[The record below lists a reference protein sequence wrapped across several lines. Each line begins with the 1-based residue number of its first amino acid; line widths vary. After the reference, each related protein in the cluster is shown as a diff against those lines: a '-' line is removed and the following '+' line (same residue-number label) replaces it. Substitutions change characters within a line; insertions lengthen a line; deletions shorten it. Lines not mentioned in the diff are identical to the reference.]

1 MTTVVADLVAAVH
14 GALSSA
20 TAVADDVL
28 RLRFSPVPVAS
39 ASSATVYP
47 IAAEREVDDLGYGSL
62 SVWAVRLGV
71 ELAVRAGATDAN
83 TAELRLDALV
93 QATLDK
99 LLTDPTL
106 AAAVP
111 FGIAPAGLMYDFDS
125 AGDQFAK
132 ATLQL
137 TARMQAGA
145 NLTTA

>member
-1 MTTVVADLVAAVH
+1 MATVVADLIAAVH
-14 GALSSA
+14 AALAASP
-20 TAVADDVL
+20 AVAVDVL
-28 RLRFSPVPVAS
+28 RVRFSPVPVAS
-39 ASSATVYP
+39 VSSATVYP
-47 IAAEREVDDLGYGSL
+47 IAAEREVDDLGFGGL
-62 SVWAVRLGV
+62 SVWSVRLGV

-83 TAELRLDALV
+83 TAELRLDTLV
-93 QATLDK
+93 QATLTK

-137 TARMQAGA
+137 VARLQAAA